1 MTILVTGGTGH
12 LGGAVVARLKAG
24 GERVRVLARR
34 PGRDTGVEWMQG
46 DLATNEGIAAAV
58 AGVET
63 VIHAATDSPAARR
76 GGFRPLDFV
85 RSPTGVD
92 VGGTKALV
100 AAAEG
105 ASVGHFIHVS
115 IVGLE
120 HMSRLPYSR
129 IKLAAEEVVQ
139 SSGVPWSIG
148 RATGFYWLLERM
160 LANMVKRSPVLLP
173 AEVRMQPVDSDDFAA
188 FVVECIRD
196 GVRGEREDFAGPE
209 VLALRELAEQYLA
222 ARGLRRRIWNVPL
235 PRRLQSALTA
245 GNTAPT
251 ARRGTT
257 TWAEWLART
266 AASPAAGVGL
276 AA

>member
-12 LGGAVVARLKAG
+12 LGGAVVARLKEG

-34 PGRDTGVEWMQG
+34 PGRDPGVEWVQG
-46 DLATNEGIAAAV
+46 DLTTGEGIATAV

-76 GGFRPLDFV
+76 GGFRPSDFV

-92 VGGTKALV
+92 VAGTKALV
-100 AAAEG
+100 AAAETAG
-105 ASVGHFIHVS
+105 VEHFIHIS

-120 HMSRLPYSR
+120 HMTWLPYSR
-129 IKLAAEEVVQ
+129 VKLAAEEVVQ
-139 SSGVPWSIG
+139 SSRVPWSIG

-173 AEVRMQPVDSDDFAA
+173 ADVRMQPVDSDDFAA
-188 FVVECIRD
+188 FVVERVRD
-196 GVRGEREDFAGPE
+196 GVRGEREDLAGPE
-209 VLALRELAEQYLA
+209 VLAVRELAEQYLA
-222 ARGLRRRIWNVPL
+222 ARGLRRRIWNAPL

-257 TWAEWLART
+257 TWAEWLARS
-266 AASPAAGVGL
+266 AATPVARVGRAA
-276 AA
+276 

>member
-1 MTILVTGGTGH
+1 MKVLVTGGTGH
-12 LGGAVVARLKAG
+12 LGRAVVERLKER
-24 GERVRVLARR
+24 GEHVRVLARW
-34 PGRDTGVEWMQG
+34 PGDDTAVEWVQG
-46 DLATNEGIAAAV
+46 DLATGEGIATAV
-58 AGVET
+58 ARVET
-63 VIHAATDSPAARR
+63 VIHAATDSPAAQR

-92 VGGTKALV
+92 VEGTKALV
-100 AAAEG
+100 AAAEEAG
-105 ASVGHFIHVS
+105 VAHFVHVS

-129 IKLAAEEVVQ
+129 VKLAAEHVVR
-139 SSGVPWSIG
+139 SAGIPWSIA

-173 AEVRMQPVDSDDFAA
+173 ADVRMQPVDSDDFAA
-188 FVVECIRD
+188 FLVDCVRD
-196 GVRGEREDFAGPE
+196 GGRGEREDFAGPQL
-209 VLALRELAEQYLA
+209 LAMRDIVEQYLA
-222 ARGLRRRIWNVPL
+222 ARGLRRRIWNAPL

-245 GNTAPT
+245 GSTAPT

-257 TWAEWLART
+257 TWAEWLARS
-266 AASPAAGVGL
+266 AAPPGARVGL